1 VCPGALCPNPSQGLC
16 RRHEGAPKILP
27 LTDHS
32 PVPKKQVWAQPL
44 ARALSPNRPC
54 LAATPCLPRALG
66 APAIYG
72 PGRSLAARLAPPAG
86 GAEFDA
92 HRAYVVSSTTSPPGS
107 ASDPEA
113 DAGQEEQDISA
124 SDLRVNEDIRVREV
138 RLIGPDG
145 QNLGVVST
153 REALQIARQA
163 GLDLVEVAPNVEPPV
178 CRVLDYGKFLYEKAK
193 KEREARKAQTKIEIK
208 EIRLRPKTSDHHRS
222 FKIRDA
228 RRWLTEGKKVRV
240 RIRFRGREITYP
252 EIALEDL
259 RAVAADLAD
268 VASIEQAPMMEGRT
282 MLMTLAPGKPAKAA
296 S

>member
-1 VCPGALCPNPSQGLC
+1 MAG
-16 RRHEGAPKILP
+16 
-27 LTDHS
+27 
-32 PVPKKQVWAQPL
+32 
-44 ARALSPNRPC
+44 RA
-54 LAATPCLPRALG
+54 
-66 APAIYG
+66 APAYG
-72 PGRSLAARLAPPAG
+72 GTTG
-86 GAEFDA
+86 FD
-92 HRAYVVSSTTSPPGS
+92 
-107 ASDPEA
+107 
-113 DAGQEEQDISA
+113 QEERDISA
-124 SDLRVNEDIRVREV
+124 SDLRVNDDIRVREV

-153 REALQIARQA
+153 REAMQIAQQA

-259 RAVAADLAD
+259 RTVASDLAD

-296 S
+296 T